1 MRKCFKVSYYVRSN
15 YENKQ
20 GKSPLMIRI
29 FLNGEM
35 MNIGTSGIYIDKK
48 LWSNSTSRM
57 KGRSIDALNVN
68 AQLDL
73 LSSTLLGIFK
83 KYEDDEELS
92 LEKIKSAYL
101 GKNSSLDTVM
111 DIFDKYL
118 EDLKSL
124 IGTSKTQA
132 TFNKYAVARK
142 HFSSFLKYKYG
153 RNDIMPKELTYIVIH
168 DFDVY
173 LKTVLQLKANSAT
186 KTLKFFKTV
195 IIFAQKSG
203 KMTHDPFMNFR
214 FQAEKVDRGFLTD
227 EEIQCMMKKTF
238 DIPRL
243 EQVRDIFIFSCFSG
257 LAYIDM
263 ANLTEDN
270 IVVLDGKK
278 WIIVNRH
285 KTNVPSNI
293 LLLDIPLMIIDKY
306 KGKDNSGRL
315 LPIISNQK
323 MNAYLKEIADVCGIK
338 KRLTCHLARHTF
350 ATMTLSKGVPIETVS
365 KMLGHTNIKTTQIYA
380 RITNKKIESDMM
392 VLATKLDKFNEIVD
406 V

>member
-1 MRKCFKVSYYVRSN
+1 MRKCFKVPYYVRSN

-35 MNIGTSGIYIDKK
+35 MNIGSAGIYIDKK

-92 LEKIKSAYL
+92 LEKIKSDYL
-101 GKNSSLDTVM
+101 GKSSSLDTVM

-263 ANLTEDN
+263 VNLTEDN

-306 KGKDNSGRL
+306 KGKDNDGRL

>member
-153 RNDIMPKELTYIVIH
+153 RNDIMPKEVTYIVIH

-173 LKTVLQLKANSAT
+173 LKTVLQLKANSAI

-263 ANLTEDN
+263 VNLTEDN

-306 KGKDNSGRL
+306 KGKDNDGRL

-392 VLATKLDKFNEIVD
+392 VLAAKLDKFNEIVN

>member
-1 MRKCFKVSYYVRSN
+1 MSYYVRSN

-35 MNIGTSGIYIDKK
+35 MNIGSAGIYIDKK

-263 ANLTEDN
+263 VNLTEDN

-306 KGKDNSGRL
+306 KGKDNDGRL

-392 VLATKLDKFNEIVD
+392 VLAAKLDKFNEIVN

>member
-35 MNIGTSGIYIDKK
+35 MNIGSAGIYIDKK

-263 ANLTEDN
+263 VNLTEDN

-306 KGKDNSGRL
+306 KGKDNDGRL

-392 VLATKLDKFNEIVD
+392 VLAAKLDKFNEIVN

>member
-1 MRKCFKVSYYVRSN
+1 VRSN

-35 MNIGTSGIYIDKK
+35 MNIGSAGIYIDKK

-263 ANLTEDN
+263 VNLTEDN

-306 KGKDNSGRL
+306 KGKDNDGRL

-392 VLATKLDKFNEIVD
+392 VLAAKLDKFNEIVN

>member
-35 MNIGTSGIYIDKK
+35 MNIGSAGIYIDKK

-173 LKTVLQLKANSAT
+173 LKTVPQLKANSAT

-263 ANLTEDN
+263 VNLTEDN

-285 KTNVPSNI
+285 KTNVSSNI

-306 KGKDNSGRL
+306 KGKDNDGRL

-392 VLATKLDKFNEIVD
+392 VLAAKLDKFNEIVN

>member
-1 MRKCFKVSYYVRSN
+1 MSYYVRSN

-35 MNIGTSGIYIDKK
+35 MNIGSAGIYIDKK

-263 ANLTEDN
+263 VNLTEDN

-306 KGKDNSGRL
+306 KGKDNDGRL

>member
-35 MNIGTSGIYIDKK
+35 MNIGSAGIYIDKK
-48 LWSNSTSRM
+48 LWSNSTNRM

-73 LSSTLLGIFK
+73 LSTTLLGIFK

-263 ANLTEDN
+263 VNLTEDN

-285 KTNVPSNI
+285 KTNLPSNI

-306 KGKDNSGRL
+306 KGKDNDGRL

-392 VLATKLDKFNEIVD
+392 VLAAKLDKFNEIVN

>member
-35 MNIGTSGIYIDKK
+35 MNIGSAGIYIDKK

-263 ANLTEDN
+263 VNLTEDN

-285 KTNVPSNI
+285 KTNVSSNI

-306 KGKDNSGRL
+306 KGKDNDGRL

-392 VLATKLDKFNEIVD
+392 VLAAKLDKFNEIVN

>member
-35 MNIGTSGIYIDKK
+35 MNIGSAGIYIDKK

-153 RNDIMPKELTYIVIH
+153 RNDIMPKELTYIVVH

-203 KMTHDPFMNFR
+203 KMTWKS
-214 FQAEKVDRGFLTD
+214 A
-227 EEIQCMMKKTF
+227 
-238 DIPRL
+238 
-243 EQVRDIFIFSCFSG
+243 
-257 LAYIDM
+257 
-263 ANLTEDN
+263 
-270 IVVLDGKK
+270 
-278 WIIVNRH
+278 
-285 KTNVPSNI
+285 
-293 LLLDIPLMIIDKY
+293 
-306 KGKDNSGRL
+306 
-315 LPIISNQK
+315 
-323 MNAYLKEIADVCGIK
+323 VCV
-338 KRLTCHLARHTF
+338 TPEA
-350 ATMTLSKGVPIETVS
+350 
-365 KMLGHTNIKTTQIYA
+365 
-380 RITNKKIESDMM
+380 
-392 VLATKLDKFNEIVD
+392 
-406 V
+406 

>member
-35 MNIGTSGIYIDKK
+35 MNIGSAGIYIDKK

-263 ANLTEDN
+263 VNLTEDN

-306 KGKDNSGRL
+306 KGKDSDGRL

-392 VLATKLDKFNEIVD
+392 VLAAKLDKFNEIVN

>member
-35 MNIGTSGIYIDKK
+35 MNIGSAGIYIDKK

-238 DIPRL
+238 DISRL

-263 ANLTEDN
+263 VNLTEDN

-306 KGKDNSGRL
+306 KGKDNDGRL

-392 VLATKLDKFNEIVD
+392 VLAAKLDKFNEIVN

>member
-35 MNIGTSGIYIDKK
+35 MNIGSAGIYIDKK

-263 ANLTEDN
+263 VNLTEDN

-306 KGKDNSGRL
+306 KGKDNDGRL

-392 VLATKLDKFNEIVD
+392 VLAAKLNKFNEIVN

>member
-35 MNIGTSGIYIDKK
+35 MNIGSAGIYIDKK

-263 ANLTEDN
+263 VNLTEDN

-392 VLATKLDKFNEIVD
+392 VLAAKLDKFNEIVN

>member
-1 MRKCFKVSYYVRSN
+1 MSYYVRSN

-263 ANLTEDN
+263 VNLTEDN

-306 KGKDNSGRL
+306 KGKDNDGRL

-392 VLATKLDKFNEIVD
+392 VLAAKLDKFNEIVN

>member
-263 ANLTEDN
+263 VNLTEDN

-306 KGKDNSGRL
+306 KGKDNDGRL

-392 VLATKLDKFNEIVD
+392 VLAAKLNKFNEIVN

>member
-173 LKTVLQLKANSAT
+173 LKTVLQLKANSAI

-263 ANLTEDN
+263 VNLTEDN

-306 KGKDNSGRL
+306 KGKDNDGRL

-392 VLATKLDKFNEIVD
+392 VLAAKLDKFNEIVN

>member
-1 MRKCFKVSYYVRSN
+1 MSYYVRSN

-35 MNIGTSGIYIDKK
+35 MNIGSAGIYIDKK

-238 DIPRL
+238 DISRL

-263 ANLTEDN
+263 VNLTEDN

-306 KGKDNSGRL
+306 KGKDNDGRL

-392 VLATKLDKFNEIVD
+392 VLAAKLDKFNEIVN

>member
-35 MNIGTSGIYIDKK
+35 MNIGSAGIYIDKK

-92 LEKIKSAYL
+92 LEKIKSTYL

-278 WIIVNRH
+278 WIIVKRH

-306 KGKDNSGRL
+306 KGKDNDGRL

-392 VLATKLDKFNEIVD
+392 VLAAKLDKFNEIVN

>member
-1 MRKCFKVSYYVRSN
+1 
-15 YENKQ
+15 
-20 GKSPLMIRI
+20 
-29 FLNGEM
+29 
-35 MNIGTSGIYIDKK
+35 
-48 LWSNSTSRM
+48 
-57 KGRSIDALNVN
+57 
-68 AQLDL
+68 
-73 LSSTLLGIFK
+73 
-83 KYEDDEELS
+83 
-92 LEKIKSAYL
+92 
-101 GKNSSLDTVM
+101 M

-263 ANLTEDN
+263 VNLTEDN

-285 KTNVPSNI
+285 KKSRHLVIRNTSVHISLNQIGNFFFAQFIPIS
-293 LLLDIPLMIIDKY
+293 LFLDDIIHSHNEIPLT
-306 KGKDNSGRL
+306 NS
-315 LPIISNQK
+315 PVQ
-323 MNAYLKEIADVCGIK
+323 
-338 KRLTCHLARHTF
+338 
-350 ATMTLSKGVPIETVS
+350 
-365 KMLGHTNIKTTQIYA
+365 
-380 RITNKKIESDMM
+380 RITEAIPPMYSKVILNRPLNIHKTFFHRKIRAAPVCTHRREE
-392 VLATKLDKFNEIVD
+392 TRR
-406 V
+406 

>member
-35 MNIGTSGIYIDKK
+35 MNIGSAGIYIDKK

-73 LSSTLLGIFK
+73 LSTTLLGIFK

-263 ANLTEDN
+263 VNLTEDN

-306 KGKDNSGRL
+306 KGKDNDGRL

-392 VLATKLDKFNEIVD
+392 VLAAKLDKFNEIVN

>member
-35 MNIGTSGIYIDKK
+35 MNIGSAGIYIDKK

-195 IIFAQKSG
+195 IIFAPKSG

-263 ANLTEDN
+263 VNLTEDN

-306 KGKDNSGRL
+306 KGKDNDGRL

-392 VLATKLDKFNEIVD
+392 VLAAKLDKFNEIVN

>member
-278 WIIVNRH
+278 WIIVKRH

-306 KGKDNSGRL
+306 KGKDNDGRL

-392 VLATKLDKFNEIVD
+392 VLAAKLDKFNEIVN

>member
-35 MNIGTSGIYIDKK
+35 MNIGSAGIYIDKK

-263 ANLTEDN
+263 VYLTEDN

-306 KGKDNSGRL
+306 KGKDNDGRL

-392 VLATKLDKFNEIVD
+392 VLAAKLDKFNEIVN

>member
-1 MRKCFKVSYYVRSN
+1 
-15 YENKQ
+15 
-20 GKSPLMIRI
+20 
-29 FLNGEM
+29 
-35 MNIGTSGIYIDKK
+35 
-48 LWSNSTSRM
+48 
-57 KGRSIDALNVN
+57 
-68 AQLDL
+68 
-73 LSSTLLGIFK
+73 
-83 KYEDDEELS
+83 
-92 LEKIKSAYL
+92 
-101 GKNSSLDTVM
+101 
-111 DIFDKYL
+111 
-118 EDLKSL
+118 
-124 IGTSKTQA
+124 
-132 TFNKYAVARK
+132 
-142 HFSSFLKYKYG
+142 
-153 RNDIMPKELTYIVIH
+153 MPKELTYIVIH

-263 ANLTEDN
+263 VNLTEDN

-306 KGKDNSGRL
+306 KGKDNDGRL

-392 VLATKLDKFNEIVD
+392 VLAAKLNKFNEIVN

>member
-35 MNIGTSGIYIDKK
+35 MNIGSAGIYIDKK

-263 ANLTEDN
+263 VNLTEDN

-306 KGKDNSGRL
+306 KGKDNDGRL

-338 KRLTCHLARHTF
+338 KRLTCHHASHSISSF
-350 ATMTLSKGVPIETVS
+350 ALK
-365 KMLGHTNIKTTQIYA
+365 TNDLRNLNLQQVTI
-380 RITNKKIESDMM
+380 
-392 VLATKLDKFNEIVD
+392 
-406 V
+406 

>member
-1 MRKCFKVSYYVRSN
+1 
-15 YENKQ
+15 
-20 GKSPLMIRI
+20 
-29 FLNGEM
+29 
-35 MNIGTSGIYIDKK
+35 
-48 LWSNSTSRM
+48 
-57 KGRSIDALNVN
+57 
-68 AQLDL
+68 
-73 LSSTLLGIFK
+73 
-83 KYEDDEELS
+83 
-92 LEKIKSAYL
+92 
-101 GKNSSLDTVM
+101 
-111 DIFDKYL
+111 
-118 EDLKSL
+118 
-124 IGTSKTQA
+124 
-132 TFNKYAVARK
+132 
-142 HFSSFLKYKYG
+142 
-153 RNDIMPKELTYIVIH
+153 
-168 DFDVY
+168 
-173 LKTVLQLKANSAT
+173 
-186 KTLKFFKTV
+186 
-195 IIFAQKSG
+195 
-203 KMTHDPFMNFR
+203 
-214 FQAEKVDRGFLTD
+214 
-227 EEIQCMMKKTF
+227 MKKTF

-263 ANLTEDN
+263 VNLTEDN

-306 KGKDNSGRL
+306 KGKDNDGRL

-392 VLATKLDKFNEIVD
+392 VLAAKLDKFNEIVN

>member
-35 MNIGTSGIYIDKK
+35 MNIGSAGIYIDKK

-132 TFNKYAVARK
+132 TFNKYAVACK

-263 ANLTEDN
+263 VNLTEDN

-306 KGKDNSGRL
+306 KGKDNDGRL

-392 VLATKLDKFNEIVD
+392 VLAAKLDKFNEIVN

>member
-263 ANLTEDN
+263 VNLTEDN

-306 KGKDNSGRL
+306 KGKDNDGRL

-392 VLATKLDKFNEIVD
+392 VLAAKLDKFNEIVN